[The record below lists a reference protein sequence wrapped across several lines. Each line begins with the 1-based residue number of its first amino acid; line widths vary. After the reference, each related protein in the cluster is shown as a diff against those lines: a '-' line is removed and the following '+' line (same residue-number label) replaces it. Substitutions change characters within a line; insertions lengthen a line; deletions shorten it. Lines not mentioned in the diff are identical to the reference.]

1 MTENLQQLF
10 SLQGKTA
17 VVTGASGALGGAA
30 VRAMI
35 GAGANVAAC
44 YNSSKDRLD
53 TMLAG
58 LGDVPV
64 TVKTYK
70 VNSFD
75 QAAIKGH
82 ADDVMRDFGQID
94 VVINT
99 AGGNVKGGYYNAG
112 QSLFDL
118 ELQPMFDT
126 VTLNLFGGCIW
137 PCLAYGAK
145 MLNNPNGGSIINFS
159 SISAFRS
166 VSGHIAY
173 AAAKA
178 GVSNFTQSLAAHLAR
193 DFNPKLRVNAVAPGF
208 FPNNNPA
215 QMLFNPDG
223 SYRPRAQRAVDATP
237 MRRMGDPDEL
247 IGTLVW
253 LASDASAFVTGLT
266 ISVDGGFMLTSPV

>member
-1 MTENLQQLF
+1 MDIHALF
-10 SLQGKTA
+10 SLKGKTA

-30 VRAMI
+30 VRAMAY
-35 GAGANVAAC
+35 AGANVAAC
-44 YNSSKDRLD
+44 YNSGRERLD
-53 TMLAG
+53 TLISEI
-58 LGDVPV
+58 GDVGV
-64 TVKTYK
+64 EIKSYK
-70 VNSFD
+70 VNSFSQD
-75 QAAIKGH
+75 EIRQH
-82 ADDVMRDFGQID
+82 AEDVMRDFSGID

-99 AGGNVKGGYYNAG
+99 AGGNVKGAYYTDE

-118 ELQPMFDT
+118 DAQPQFDT
-126 VTLNLFGGCIW
+126 VTLNLFGGCFW

-145 MLNNPNGGSIINFS
+145 MLDNPGGGSIINFS
-159 SISAFRS
+159 SISAFTAIR
-166 VSGHIAY
+166 GHIAY

-223 SYRPRAQRAVDATP
+223 SYRAKAQRGVDATP
-237 MRRMGDPDEL
+237 MHRMGHPNEL

-253 LASDASAFVTGLT
+253 LASDASSYVTGIT
-266 ISVDGGFMLTSPV
+266 VTVDGGYLLDSPA